1 LTEIDTS
8 EFKRRFPNLAKEIE
22 LGSGTFDLGGVD
34 GADIFRKARDSFAGY
49 MPTAIDYLRR
59 CDDEKQAEETIDY
72 LEKKADITGEEAGQ
86 LRKKLK
92 EQGLRSFGTR
102 KENDYYL
109 KKSGHG

>member
-1 LTEIDTS
+1 MTEIDTS
-8 EFKRRFPNLAKEIE
+8 KFKRRFPNLAKEIE
-22 LGSGTFDLGGVD
+22 LGSGSFDLGGVN
-34 GADIFRKARDSFAGY
+34 GADIFPRDSFAGY
-49 MPTAIDYLRR
+49 VPTAIDYLRR

-72 LEKKADITGEEAGQ
+72 LEKKAEITGEEAGQ

-109 KKSGHG
+109 KKSGYG